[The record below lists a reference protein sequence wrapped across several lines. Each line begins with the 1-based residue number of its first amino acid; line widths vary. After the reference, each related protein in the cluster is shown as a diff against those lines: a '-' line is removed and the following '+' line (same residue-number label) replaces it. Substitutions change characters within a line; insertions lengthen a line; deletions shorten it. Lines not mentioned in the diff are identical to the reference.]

1 MPHACGRQP
10 CQRTRSLYHTPRCCC
25 RDQIRSSPKIS
36 DCTWNELWPCGLGDF
51 HFRCFVRKNKV
62 TVTSV
67 RSYTGCGI
75 SYFILTDRTCLYK
88 VWQFVL
94 HSDRPYLFIQG
105 VAFRTS
111 FWQTVLVY
119 TGCGTSY
126 FILTNRTSLYKVW
139 HFVLHSDRPYLFIQ
153 VVALRTSFWQTVLV
167 YTGCGVSNFILTNR
181 TCLYRVWHFE
191 LHSDRPYLFIQDV
204 SEESNECYFDFKGGR
219 YRWVTKKTP

>member
-1 MPHACGRQP
+1 MLWCTDPGTSTRGYVFSLRVDSAGKTIPFMPHACGRQP

-94 HSDRPYLFIQG
+94 HSDRPYLFIQ
-105 VAFRTS
+105 
-111 FWQTVLVY
+111 
-119 TGCGTSY
+119 
-126 FILTNRTSLYKVW
+126 
-139 HFVLHSDRPYLFIQ
+139 